1 MKDNAYFFAFI
12 IVFLAGLSWSFGAVV
27 VRHMENA
34 NFYVFQY
41 LFYRG
46 ISIAI
51 ILITYLIIREG
62 FSFYKNF
69 LKIGFSGVLGG
80 IFSNSIYW
88 FYLFHYYY
96 ISSSNSFYVSSY
108 AFYCCNFWILVFK

>member
-69 LKIGFSGVLGG
+69 LKIGFCEFLGG
-80 IFSNSIYW
+80 IFLAIAFSSVWLMSDRIPCFNS
-88 FYLFHYYY
+88 LS
-96 ISSSNSFYVSSY
+96 ISRIS
-108 AFYCCNFWILVFK
+108 

>member
-69 LKIGFSGVLGG
+69 LKIGFSGGF
-80 IFSNSIYW
+80 ITEMM
-88 FYLFHYYY
+88 
-96 ISSSNSFYVSSY
+96 
-108 AFYCCNFWILVFK
+108 